1 MSGVEYKLYLAL
13 VSVHVLSAI
22 GAFGVVFAM
31 PMIRRQLGDSGQTA
45 RLELLLAR
53 KLLTPA
59 MGLLLLTGL
68 VQIAWGPRGFNEPWV
83 GSTFVLLLVLFGI
96 AGAGITR
103 TAKALVDGGPDP
115 DGRLRFRLRILWQL
129 SALLVVAAVVMM
141 VVKPGG

>member
-1 MSGVEYKLYLAL
+1 VSGVEYKLYLAL

-103 TAKALVDGGPDP
+103 TAKALVDGG
-115 DGRLRFRLRILWQL
+115 LRFRLSILWQL

>member
-1 MSGVEYKLYLAL
+1 MTGVEYKLYLAL

-22 GAFGVVFAM
+22 GAFGIVFAM
-31 PMIRRQLGDSGQTA
+31 PVISRQLDDSGQTA

-53 KLLTPA
+53 KVLTPA
-59 MGLLLLTGL
+59 MGLLLLTGI
-68 VQIAWGPRGFNEPWV
+68 VQIAWGPRGFSEPWV

-115 DGRLRFRLRILWQL
+115 DGRLRFRLGILWQL